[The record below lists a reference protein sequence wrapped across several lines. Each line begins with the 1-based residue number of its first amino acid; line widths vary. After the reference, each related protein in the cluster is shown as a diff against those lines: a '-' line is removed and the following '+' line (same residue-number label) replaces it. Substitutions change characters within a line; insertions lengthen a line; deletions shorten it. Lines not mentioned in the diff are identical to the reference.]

1 MSNIIYGCGA
11 VLPFWDTEADE
22 FEPKRL
28 VESVTNLKPLKYKES
43 LSSVT
48 FYGKVNIRRKLR
60 PKTSKFSTFVDFDHD
75 FSVDEDYVGPTLPED
90 LPTLGS
96 PDKGELS
103 LSTSGTDPINNV
115 SALFYVALIFKDS
128 DWLYKCFNSTN
139 QNA

>member
-1 MSNIIYGCGA
+1 MNKLS
-11 VLPFWDTEADE
+11 
-22 FEPKRL
+22 RL
-28 VESVTNLKPLKYKES
+28 IEDLNLKPLKYKES

-75 FSVDEDYVGPTLPED
+75 FSVDDDYVGPTLPED

-103 LSTSGTDPINNV
+103 LSTPGTDPINNV
-115 SALFYVALIFKDS
+115 SALFYVTLIFKDS